1 MLTTSAVFWT
11 WFPFGPAGI
20 RTLLLFTSV
29 LCVFILRIA
38 QLRVGPRT
46 TTSQFNTFLQYILN
60 TPFQVVNTVVW
71 YCLSACI
78 FSEVYIWSASPETK
92 LSMVDEGKSYERS
105 KLNERP
111 LYLRSVF
118 VFFGV
123 AQAVWHLYKDYD
135 RVSFPSSPSELGAAQ
150 QGQGIKAILSKRIE
164 DISSTGTKLIAR
176 LLTSIVGSSIVYG
189 LFLRQSIWSW
199 TFMFASTWHSLPKN
213 SRYGSFTS
221 IVLSLLWTSVVN
233 GALLLLTWESANL
246 AFDTYVAQAPLKNG
260 SVLTDSS
267 TDPNHSLV
275 AGLKAKKEVTRVSH
289 IPHLAVILQL
299 KPDRTSRS
307 GNCSLSPRIW
317 KVDDDSSSAT
327 STDLVDQSGR
337 DFSQSVWVKSTL

>member
-1 MLTTSAVFWT
+1 MSRLCGLDCRIVSGLHNIGKVNKKLMTSAVFWT

-46 TTSQFNTFLQYILN
+46 TTSQFNTFLQHILN
-60 TPFQVVNTVVW
+60 TPFQIANTLVW

-78 FSEVYIWSASPETK
+78 FSEVYIWSASQEAR
-92 LSMVDEGKSYERS
+92 LSTVDEGRSYERP

-135 RVSFPSSPSELGAAQ
+135 RVSFPRSPLELGAAQ
-150 QGQGIKAILSKRIE
+150 QGQGIKAVLSKRTEDVKRMAIE
-164 DISSTGTKLIAR
+164 LTAR
-176 LLTSIVGSSIVYG
+176 LLTSIVGSSVVYG

-199 TFMFASTWHSLPKN
+199 TFIFASTWHSLPKN
-213 SRYGSFTS
+213 SRYGSFTG
-221 IVLSLLWTSVVN
+221 IVTSLLWTLLFN
-233 GALLLLTWESANL
+233 GTLLLLTWECANL
-246 AFDTYVAQAPLKNG
+246 AFDAYVAQAPLKNG
-260 SVLTDSS
+260 GVLTDSS
-267 TDPNHSLV
+267 TDPNHSLI
-275 AGLKAKKEVTRVSH
+275 AGLKAKKEVTRVSDTVEVF
-289 IPHLAVILQL
+289 HLYY
-299 KPDRTSRS
+299 S
-307 GNCSLSPRIW
+307 
-317 KVDDDSSSAT
+317 
-327 STDLVDQSGR
+327 
-337 DFSQSVWVKSTL
+337 